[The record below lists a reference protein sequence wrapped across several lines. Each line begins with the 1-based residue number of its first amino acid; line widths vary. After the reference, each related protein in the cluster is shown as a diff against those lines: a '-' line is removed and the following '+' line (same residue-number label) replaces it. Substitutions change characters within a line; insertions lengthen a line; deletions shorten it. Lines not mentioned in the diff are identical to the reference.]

1 MSLFRRAVAANIVA
15 PALRRRVQT
24 TIYAP
29 SARASVLLHST
40 VRPSV
45 SSSAMNAARRHVH
58 ARAVSTS
65 SGMPKFMLRLIRIPA
80 LGVTAAGGLYAYTN
94 YKVDGTSAECP
105 CSHH

>member
-45 SSSAMNAARRHVH
+45 YMTPSRVHRARRH